1 MLNCRQAT
9 EKASALLDGELAR
22 SERWALRLH
31 LMMCHHC
38 RRYLRQLRLTLHIVR
53 RLADTAE
60 PTSERDV
67 SALAQR
73 LRNELKR

>member
-9 EKASALLDGELAR
+9 EKASALLDGELTR

-31 LMMCHHC
+31 LMICHHC
-38 RRYLRQLRLTLHIVR
+38 RRYLRQLRLTLGAVR
-53 RLADTAE
+53 RLAGAAE
-60 PTSERDV
+60 PIPERDV

>member
-9 EKASALLDGELAR
+9 EKASALLDGELTR

-53 RLADTAE
+53 RLANTAE
-60 PTSERDV
+60 PTSERNV